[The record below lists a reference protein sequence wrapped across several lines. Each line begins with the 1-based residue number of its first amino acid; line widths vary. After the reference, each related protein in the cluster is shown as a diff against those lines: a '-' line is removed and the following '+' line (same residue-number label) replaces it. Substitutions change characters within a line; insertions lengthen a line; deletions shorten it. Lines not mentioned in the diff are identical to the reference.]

1 MLNRRITAALVT
13 ASLSLTLCGVTA
25 LAVSQEG
32 SDASAA
38 SDSSAVQTQ
47 GEPPAQTAAP
57 AGDSSAQPEE
67 TASAPQPAE
76 SAAGEQPQ
84 EPEEVYTPDA
94 VGTLSFANVGRRV
107 RENNLTALSLNESIQ
122 MLKSKD
128 FDQMKD
134 DLKDGL
140 NSIARAQYFYMT
152 SVPGLGS
159 IMSSNL
165 ESSYNS
171 LKDTFDD
178 LKDGKIQEDVDAAI
192 RQLENAQDQLVMGA
206 ESTYIALVSGEQN
219 LTTLERGLTTL
230 ERNIKEVSLR
240 YDLGQVSA
248 LTLEQLKGQKTSL
261 LSSRQ
266 SVVTSIENGKSSL
279 ELLVGADV
287 TGKVKLQPLPQ
298 VSDKELA
305 AMNLEN
311 DLAAAKEASYSL
323 FAAQRTLNDAKDDYH
338 DTAKSH
344 DYNADHYEVI
354 GAKHSLEAAKYTY
367 NATVQS
373 FESSFRILFNKVK
386 DDKQVLDAAKTAL
399 SVQKDT
405 YASMELKYKQGTL
418 SENKLAD
425 AKDEVTAAQEAITTA
440 QTNLFSD
447 YNTYRWAVDH
457 GILN

>member
-1 MLNRRITAALVT
+1 M
-13 ASLSLTLCGVTA
+13 
-25 LAVSQEG
+25 E
-32 SDASAA
+32 
-38 SDSSAVQTQ
+38 
-47 GEPPAQTAAP
+47 
-57 AGDSSAQPEE
+57 
-67 TASAPQPAE
+67 
-76 SAAGEQPQ
+76 
-84 EPEEVYTPDA
+84 
-94 VGTLSFANVGRRV
+94 
-107 RENNLTALSLNESIQ
+107 
-122 MLKSKD
+122 
-128 FDQMKD
+128 
-134 DLKDGL
+134 
-140 NSIARAQYFYMT
+140 
-152 SVPGLGS
+152 
-159 IMSSNL
+159 
-165 ESSYNS
+165 
-171 LKDTFDD
+171 
-178 LKDGKIQEDVDAAI
+178 
-192 RQLENAQDQLVMGA
+192 
-206 ESTYIALVSGEQN
+206 TYIQLAHELG
-219 LTTLERGLTTL
+219 LERAVFVQAKPFATDNACLL
-230 ERNIKEVSLR
+230 DAI
-240 YDLGQVSA
+240 
-248 LTLEQLKGQKTSL
+248 QKFGPQ
-261 LSSRQ
+261 RARGIA
-266 SVVTSIENGKSSL
+266 VVT
-279 ELLVGADV
+279 D
-287 TGKVKLQPLPQ
+287 Q

-354 GAKHSLEAAKYTY
+354 SAKHSLEAAKYTY

-425 AKDEVTAAQEAITTA
+425 AKDAVTAAQEAITTA

>member
-1 MLNRRITAALVT
+1 M
-13 ASLSLTLCGVTA
+13 
-25 LAVSQEG
+25 
-32 SDASAA
+32 
-38 SDSSAVQTQ
+38 
-47 GEPPAQTAAP
+47 
-57 AGDSSAQPEE
+57 
-67 TASAPQPAE
+67 
-76 SAAGEQPQ
+76 
-84 EPEEVYTPDA
+84 
-94 VGTLSFANVGRRV
+94 GTLSFANVGRRV
-107 RENNLTALSLNESIQ
+107 RENNLTALSLHESIQ
-122 MLKSKD
+122 TLKSKD

-134 DLKDGL
+134 DLKDSL

-206 ESTYIALVSGEQN
+206 ESTYIALVSGEQK

-248 LTLEQLKGQKTSL
+248 LTLEQLKGQKTAL

-266 SVVTSIENGKSSL
+266 SAITSIENGKSSL
-279 ELLVGADV
+279 ELLVGADI

-305 AMNLEN
+305 AMNLEH

-323 FAAQRTLNDAKDDYH
+323 FAAQRTLNKAKDDYR

-386 DDKQVLDAAKTAL
+386 DDKQVLEAAKTAL